1 MSWFDN
7 NIQKTHGP
15 RISKEMAEALGVFR
29 FCDTG
34 LKRKP
39 DGSLQVLFN
48 ADTPKDVSKDKVCR
62 HIQVEEVDGQI
73 VFVHQS
79 GEKVTF
85 GDPEAARQYLNEQL
99 GENCKFQRNGT
110 GYLASRSE

>member
-1 MSWFDN
+1 MGSWFDN

-48 ADTPKDVSKDKVCR
+48 APHRKMSRKIKSVGIFKWKKLMGR
-62 HIQVEEVDGQI
+62 LYLYI
-73 VFVHQS
+73 
-79 GEKVTF
+79 K
-85 GDPEAARQYLNEQL
+85 AA
-99 GENCKFQRNGT
+99 KK
-110 GYLASRSE
+110 